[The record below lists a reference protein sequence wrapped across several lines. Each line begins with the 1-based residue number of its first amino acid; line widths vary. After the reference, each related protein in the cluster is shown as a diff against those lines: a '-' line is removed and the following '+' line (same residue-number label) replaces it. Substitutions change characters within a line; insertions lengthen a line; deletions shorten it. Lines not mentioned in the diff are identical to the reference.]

1 MAVEQDSAPG
11 ALSPE
16 GGRRDPLGLVLTGGG
31 ARAAYQ
37 VGALAAIAEA
47 VPDLGF
53 PIVTGVSAG
62 AINAAFL
69 AAHPGPFAAAM
80 AALRAE
86 WSRLTAERVYRLR
99 PARWVRAV
107 LRCVGA
113 PARRR
118 SARAPLVRGV
128 FDPQPLRA
136 LLAQRLD
143 FAGIDRNIA
152 AGGLRAVALSATSY
166 ATGETVTFVHG
177 APGVPLW
184 RRALRH
190 AVRARLTVDHV
201 LASAALP
208 LLFPAVAVDGEFYGD
223 GSVRQT
229 APLAPAIH
237 LGAQALVV
245 VTTRGPAG
253 ARGEGPAAYPS
264 VAEIGQLVL
273 HAIFLDALEA
283 DIERLERLNRLLA
296 SLPAGVTPPD
306 GLRRVGLLW
315 LRPSRDLGALAAGR
329 HARLPPIVRWLVRR
343 AGGHR
348 ASAVEFLSYVLFDPA
363 YTAALMDLGYDDARR
378 DWPRLERF
386 FAAAAP

>member
-1 MAVEQDSAPG
+1 MAVQQDIAPR
-11 ALSPE
+11 ARSPE
-16 GGRRDPLGLVLTGGG
+16 GGHRAPLGLVLTGGG

-47 VPDLGF
+47 VPDLAF

-69 AAHPGPFAAAM
+69 AAHPGPFAPAI
-80 AALRAE
+80 AALRA
-86 WSRLTAERVYRLR
+86 A
-99 PARWVRAV
+99 
-107 LRCVGA
+107 
-113 PARRR
+113 
-118 SARAPLVRGV
+118 
-128 FDPQPLRA
+128 
-136 LLAQRLD
+136 
-143 FAGIDRNIA
+143 
-152 AGGLRAVALSATSY
+152 ALSATSY

-177 APGVPLW
+177 APDVPVW

-245 VTTRGPAG
+245 VTNRGPAA
-253 ARGEGPAAYPS
+253 ARDARPASYPS

-296 SLPAGVTPPD
+296 SFPAGVTPPE

-329 HARLPPIVRWLVRR
+329 HARLPPLVRFLVRR

-348 ASAVEFLSYVLFDPA
+348 AGAVDFLSYVLFDPA
-363 YTAALMDLGYDDARR
+363 YTAALLDLGYDDARR

>member
-1 MAVEQDSAPG
+1 MEQDSAPG

>member
-1 MAVEQDSAPG
+1 MAVQQDIAPR
-11 ALSPE
+11 ARSPE
-16 GGRRDPLGLVLTGGG
+16 GGHRAPLGLVLTGGG

-47 VPDLGF
+47 VPDLAF

-69 AAHPGPFAAAM
+69 AAHPGPFAPAI
-80 AALRAE
+80 AALRA
-86 WSRLTAERVYRLR
+86 A
-99 PARWVRAV
+99 
-107 LRCVGA
+107 
-113 PARRR
+113 
-118 SARAPLVRGV
+118 
-128 FDPQPLRA
+128 
-136 LLAQRLD
+136 
-143 FAGIDRNIA
+143 
-152 AGGLRAVALSATSY
+152 ALSATSY

-177 APGVPLW
+177 APDVPVW

-208 LLFPAVAVDGEFYGD
+208 L
-223 GSVRQT
+223 
-229 APLAPAIH
+229 APAIH

-245 VTTRGPAG
+245 VTNRGPAA
-253 ARGEGPAAYPS
+253 ARDARPASYPS

-296 SLPAGVTPPD
+296 SFPAGVTPPE

-329 HARLPPIVRWLVRR
+329 HARLPPLVRFLVRR

-348 ASAVEFLSYVLFDPA
+348 AGAVDFLSYVLFDPA